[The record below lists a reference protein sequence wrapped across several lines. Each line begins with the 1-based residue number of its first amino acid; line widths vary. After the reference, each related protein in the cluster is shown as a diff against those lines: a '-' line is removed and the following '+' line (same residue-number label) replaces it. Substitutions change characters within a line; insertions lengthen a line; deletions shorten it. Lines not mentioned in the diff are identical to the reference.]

1 VHEILNYLSKFY
13 ILTTLFM
20 GTAKRAI
27 NAAAC
32 PSPRERAA
40 FAGMSRLIS
49 CVVTEQIL
57 PALYFALD
65 ASKTLAHG
73 FMLVGSMPGHS
84 GDNWILH
91 ADNIFI
97 IVPLCHTPVLGRGII
112 ADTGRPIELVDPLDM
127 LPFFYQ
133 VENRESVEEWVRRLF
148 FFKIYH

>member
-1 VHEILNYLSKFY
+1 
-13 ILTTLFM
+13 M
-20 GTAKRAI
+20 GIAKSVI

-49 CVVTEQIL
+49 CLVTEQIL

-65 ASKTLAHG
+65 TSETLARG
-73 FMLVGSMPGHS
+73 FMLVGSMPGRS

-91 ADNIFI
+91 TDNIFI

-112 ADTGRPIELVDPLDM
+112 ADIRPIELVDPLDM
-127 LPFFYQ
+127 LPFVYQ
-133 VENRESVEEWVRRLF
+133 VENQESEEEWVSRFLF
-148 FFKIYH
+148 

>member
-1 VHEILNYLSKFY
+1 
-13 ILTTLFM
+13 M
-20 GTAKRAI
+20 GTAERVI
-27 NAAAC
+27 NVAAC

-49 CVVTEQIL
+49 CLVTEQIL

-65 ASKTLAHG
+65 ASETLALG

-84 GDNWILH
+84 GDNRILH
-91 ADNIFI
+91 ADDIFV

-127 LPFFYQ
+127 LPFVYQ
-133 VENRESVEEWVRRLF
+133 VENQESEQEWVRGLWLLF
-148 FFKIYH
+148 L

>member
-1 VHEILNYLSKFY
+1 
-13 ILTTLFM
+13 M
-20 GTAKRAI
+20 GTTKRLI
-27 NAAAC
+27 NAAAS

-49 CVVTEQIL
+49 CLVTEQVL

-65 ASKTLAHG
+65 ASETLARG
-73 FMLVGSMPGHS
+73 FMLVGSIPGRS

-97 IVPLCHTPVLGRGII
+97 IVPLCHMPVFGRGTI

-127 LPFFYQ
+127 LPFVYQ
-133 VENRESVEEWVRRLF
+133 VENQESEEEWVRRFLF
-148 FFKIYH
+148 LE